1 MSKHHSLRS
10 KIPHIAHLMPITS
23 SLTCRVLS
31 QVEPRTKLPL
41 YSLALT
47 AFITV
52 LLALI
57 NIGSTQA
64 FNAVVS
70 LVVAGF
76 LGSYVIPIALL
87 LYTRVRNPTSLNW
100 GPWVL
105 GRWGVACNISGLIWT
120 IIVFFFSFWPTVVP
134 VDKTSM
140 NYSSLLWGGTT
151 VFGIIFYIV
160 YGKRTWVGP
169 VIETSVVEQLRG
181 A

>member
-1 MSKHHSLRS
+1 MILC
-10 KIPHIAHLMPITS
+10 IFQLMFITR
-23 SLTCRVLS
+23 LLICWVLS
-31 QVEPRTKLPL
+31 QVEPRTKLPW

-76 LGSYVIPIALL
+76 LGSYVVPISLL
-87 LYTRVRNPTSLNW
+87 LYTRIQNPSSLRW
-100 GPWVL
+100 GPWAM
-105 GRWGVACNISGLIWT
+105 GRLGVACNVSALIWT

-151 VFGIIFYIV
+151 LFGIVFYVV

-169 VIETSVVEQLRG
+169 IIETSVVEQLRG

>member
-1 MSKHHSLRS
+1 MISRMSRMIFVTL
-10 KIPHIAHLMPITS
+10 L
-23 SLTCRVLS
+23 LTCWVLS
-31 QVEPRTKLPL
+31 QVEPRTKLPW

-47 AFITV
+47 AIITIF
-52 LLALI
+52 LALI

-76 LGSYVIPIALL
+76 LGSYVVPISLL
-87 LYTRVRNPTSLNW
+87 LYTRIRNPSSLKW
-100 GPWVL
+100 GPWAL
-105 GRWGVACNISGLIWT
+105 GRWGVACNFSALVWT
-120 IIVFFFSFWPTVVP
+120 LIVFFFSFWSTLVP

-151 VFGIIFYIV
+151 VFGVVFYIV